1 MTEKFKVEF
10 LEEVFE
16 FMDGLDKKARDKILF
31 NMATLTY
38 THSIRSR
45 TQKTMKTYTLD
56 EVKDR
61 YLGKKVQQKEML
73 MKTNC
78 DLT

>member
-1 MTEKFKVEF
+1 
-10 LEEVFE
+10 
-16 FMDGLDKKARDKILF
+16 
-31 NMATLTY
+31 
-38 THSIRSR
+38 
-45 TQKTMKTYTLD
+45 MKTYTLD